1 MRLRCILPVLFLLL
15 SGLSFAADVN
25 FIVIVPV
32 VAVIVAIIIGLA
44 YMLSTATADPRLGA
58 WAKTELR
65 EFVLA
70 LFIIAAVSG
79 LFIGTTEFSKAVT
92 GQDDYVEYS
101 IDVVDEMIDSFDAAY
116 ISIIKA
122 SGKIRIAATFSTW
135 AAVPI
140 WFISFIY
147 SSAPLSGIGPVFTSL
162 GIATQGL
169 TNVIFLYEGLRVLI
183 VFLQATIPPIILPL
197 AFAVRLF
204 PFTRKVGNAM
214 IAVSL
219 AGILLLPL
227 SVVIIGEV
235 NKTIDYPYASLSGS
249 QLDKLDARPWSLIA
263 TAPICGSSVNR
274 FMLSLNEYGFAA
286 IVCLPFLIPPLTPAY
301 PGCFTL
307 VSQTIYHVI
316 MLVIQIVHTAILA
329 TWLAWADFAAA
340 ASGGAGNVFLRAVWN
355 VLRPF
360 LESVTHLILT
370 GYIDIII
377 VGIITISGAR
387 SISSALGGEWQLP
400 GLERLI

>member
-1 MRLRCILPVLFLLL
+1 MRLRCLLPVVLLLL
-15 SGLSFAADVN
+15 SGLSFSADVD
-25 FIVIVPV
+25 FTLLVPV
-32 VAVIVAIIIGLA
+32 TAVIVVIIIALA
-44 YMLSTATADPRLGA
+44 YMLSSVMADSALNA
-58 WAKTELR
+58 WARTELR
-65 EFVLA
+65 ELILGVVLIT
-70 LFIIAAVSG
+70 IISAF
-79 LFIGTTEFSKAVT
+79 FIGTTELSKAVT
-92 GQDDYVEYS
+92 GKEDYIEYS
-101 IDVVDEMIDSFDAAY
+101 VSVADEMLHSFDEAY
-116 ISIIKA
+116 ISIVKA
-122 SGKIRIAATFSTW
+122 AAKIRIAATFSTW

-169 TNVIFLYEGLRVLI
+169 TNVIFLYEGLRLLL
-183 VFLQATIPPIILPL
+183 VFFQTTIPSIILPL
-197 AFAVRLF
+197 SFSVRLI

-263 TAPICGSSVNR
+263 TAPFCSMKSTR
-274 FMLSLNEYGFAA
+274 FIMSLNEYGFAA
-286 IVCLPFLIPPLTPAY
+286 LVCLPLLIPPLTPFY
-301 PGCFTL
+301 PACFTL

-316 MLVIQIVHTAILA
+316 MLVIQLVHTAILA

-340 ASGGAGNVFLRAVWN
+340 SSGGAGSVWMRAVWD

-360 LESVTHLILT
+360 LETVTHLILT
-370 GYIDIII
+370 AYIDIII

-387 SISSALGGEWQLP
+387 SISTALGGEWQLP